1 MGLKK
6 ADYDKIRSNIKV
18 GDIIAFSGKDFF
30 SEIIKFGTKSKVSHV
45 GIIYQSTIPNGTSN
59 NYYNLMIEA
68 VAEDGVRIVNL
79 SQRLQQSKDSTVWWL
94 PLRDK
99 IRNDLK
105 VEEMLTWL
113 LRAEH
118 KPYDLPQAIASA
130 IDLFDQ
136 LPGGI
141 TRNIESFERF
151 FCSELAAGAFEKGG
165 IIKKINA
172 SEVTPIDLCM
182 FDLYKDD
189 YCQLLGEEDSLI
201 RGYNSV
207 SPENWGE
214 A

>member
-1 MGLKK
+1 MGLQRK
-6 ADYDKIRSNIKV
+6 DYTKIRSEIKV

-30 SEIIKFGTKSKVSHV
+30 SEIIKFGTKSNVSHV
-45 GIIYQSTIPNGTSN
+45 GIIYQSIIPNSTSS

-79 SQRLQQSKDSTVWWL
+79 SQRLKQSKDSNVWWL
-94 PLRDK
+94 PLKDTIRD
-99 IRNDLK
+99 RLK
-105 VEEMLTWL
+105 KEEMLDWL

-118 KPYDLPQAIASA
+118 KPYDLPQAIASG
-130 IDLFDQ
+130 IDLFDK

-165 IIKKINA
+165 IINKINA

-182 FDLYKDD
+182 FSLYKED
-189 YCQLLGEEDSLI
+189 YYQLLGEEDLVI
-201 RGYNSV
+201 RGFNSV